1 MVVAL
6 KGPMKAAKSNKLAVL
21 FTVSAGLII
30 AGLPLMNKT
39 VYATEQKMAAL
50 RDAQYDPQEAKNE
63 ARNQRLQGPRRAQ

>member
-30 AGLPLMNKT
+30 AGDPCPPWPSEGHT
-39 VYATEQKMAAL
+39 VQASCPHHAMQGSRVAGSERLYASSMTETYK
-50 RDAQYDPQEAKNE
+50 
-63 ARNQRLQGPRRAQ
+63 